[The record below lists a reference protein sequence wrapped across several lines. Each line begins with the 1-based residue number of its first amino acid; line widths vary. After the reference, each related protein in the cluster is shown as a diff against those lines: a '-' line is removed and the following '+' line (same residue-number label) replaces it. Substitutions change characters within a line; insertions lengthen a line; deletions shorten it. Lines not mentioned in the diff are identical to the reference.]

1 MAIDTALAVLRGLWP
16 KGIKEAMATPLTIET
31 WLRIHPKEI
40 ERRCRWLLG
49 WVDAATRR
57 TPTSPHWCLGVDR
70 GASVV
75 CAKGARAVARQGWWP
90 GR

>member
-1 MAIDTALAVLRGLWP
+1 
-16 KGIKEAMATPLTIET
+16 
-31 WLRIHPKEI
+31 
-40 ERRCRWLLG
+40 
-49 WVDAATRR
+49 VDAATRR

-90 GR
+90 GQ